1 MFHVVFYVFN
11 IKYCKVFLLLNQI
24 LPSWFAPVSTPVW
37 ESCGTGN
44 RELGWE
50 LALTPEGWSLLA
62 SVTEQTRV
70 RMFSEITS
78 LFQSEGAKKTNIFFP
93 TDHQL
98 DNL

>member
-11 IKYCKVFLLLNQI
+11 IKYCKVFTVEPDLA
-24 LPSWFAPVSTPVW
+24 WFAPVSTPVW

-62 SVTEQTRV
+62 SVTEQTWV